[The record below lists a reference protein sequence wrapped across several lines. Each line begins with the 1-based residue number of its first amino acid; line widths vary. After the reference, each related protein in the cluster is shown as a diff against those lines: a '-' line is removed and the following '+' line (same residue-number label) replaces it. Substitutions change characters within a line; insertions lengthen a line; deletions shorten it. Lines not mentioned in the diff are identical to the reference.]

1 MNTFFITYNHPIDKY
16 NNTTKIIQQISQLN
30 IKIINSYI
38 GNTIDILIIETP
50 DNMMYL
56 RLQLS
61 NFISIKECHLVTVN
75 QDNIIKTN

>member
-1 MNTFFITYNHPIDKY
+1 
-16 NNTTKIIQQISQLN
+16 
-30 IKIINSYI
+30 
-38 GNTIDILIIETP
+38 
-50 DNMMYL
+50 MYL